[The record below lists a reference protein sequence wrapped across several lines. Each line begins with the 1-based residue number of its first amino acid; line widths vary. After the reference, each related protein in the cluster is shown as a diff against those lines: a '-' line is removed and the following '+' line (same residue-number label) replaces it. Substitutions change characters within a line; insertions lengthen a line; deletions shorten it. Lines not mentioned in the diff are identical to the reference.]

1 MVKAFLANFL
11 ELGMSGTGSY
21 ALSNDLSDFFLT
33 GLEFIA
39 KEIAEQLNKNLI
51 PGLVKM
57 NFGPR
62 DKYPTIQFN
71 GISDKAGKEMADILG
86 ILTSAQIIT
95 PDDNLEKHLRKRL
108 GITEISEEGRRIKP
122 TPSEGLSLSEKID
135 MVRKARRRL

>member
-11 ELGMSGTGSY
+11 ELGMSGGGAY

-39 KEIAEQLNKNLI
+39 KEIAEQINKNLI
-51 PGLVKM
+51 PELVKM

-62 DKYPTIQFN
+62 DKYPTLSFT
-71 GISDKAGKEMADILG
+71 GISDKAGKELADILNV
-86 ILTSAQIIT
+86 LTTAQIIT

-108 GITEISEEGRRIKP
+108 KITEMSDEGQRIKQP
-122 TPSEGLSLSEKID
+122 EGQMSLTEKIERIRNA
-135 MVRKARRRL
+135 RKGF